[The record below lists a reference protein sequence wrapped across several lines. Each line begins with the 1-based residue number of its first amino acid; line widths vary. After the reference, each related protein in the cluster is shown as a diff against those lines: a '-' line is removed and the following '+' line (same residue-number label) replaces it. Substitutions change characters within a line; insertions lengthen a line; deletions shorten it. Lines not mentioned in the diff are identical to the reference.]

1 MKTFILSVPN
11 TNLFP
16 FTIRPINI
24 QSVQQANLI
33 RQAVLEQVPVAVG
46 FHMDGETH
54 SREVAGYGVPYI
66 ADMKPD
72 GSLLMYVQGEGKV
85 NISQSTV
92 ISTGIITYS
101 DVQVIVE
108 DYALDEKFKHQYVAL
123 SKYFANW
130 IDKYIIDA
138 NQKDFFLKSLIGAKE
153 VVAACGTYLVRDFEI
168 QYELMEIV
176 NINDQINYLHRLMLS
191 KQLIF

>member
-16 FTIRPINI
+16 FTIRPISI
-24 QSVQQANLI
+24 QSVPQANLI
-33 RQAVLEQVPVAVG
+33 RQAVAEQVPVAIG
-46 FHMDGETH
+46 FFMEGEAQ
-54 SREVAGYGVPYI
+54 SREIAGYGVPYI
-66 ADMKPD
+66 ADMRLD

-92 ISTGIITYS
+92 ISNGIITYN
-101 DVQVIVE
+101 DVQVVAE
-108 DYALDEKFKHQYVAL
+108 DYTLDDNFRHQYVAL

-130 IDKYIIDA
+130 IDKYIVDP
-138 NQKDFFLKSLIGAKE
+138 NQKDFFLKSLTGAKE
-153 VVAACGTYLVRDFEI
+153 VVAACGTYLVKDFEI
-168 QYELMEIV
+168 QYELMERT
-176 NINDQINYLHRLMLS
+176 NINDQIEYLHRLMLS

>member
-1 MKTFILSVPN
+1 MKTFILAVPS

-16 FTIRPINI
+16 FTIRPISI
-24 QSVQQANLI
+24 HSVQQANLI
-33 RQAVLEQVPVAVG
+33 RQAVADQVPVTIG
-46 FHMDGETH
+46 FIMDGESQ

-66 ADMKPD
+66 ADMRMD

-85 NISQSTV
+85 NLRESTV
-92 ISTGIITYS
+92 VPNGIITYN
-101 DVQVIVE
+101 DVEIITENYV
-108 DYALDEKFKHQYVAL
+108 LDDHFRAQYVAL

-130 IDKYIIDA
+130 IDKYIVDQ

-153 VVAACGTYLVRDFEI
+153 VIAACATYLVKDFEI
-168 QYELMEIV
+168 QYELMELT
-176 NINDQINYLHRLMLS
+176 NINQQIEYLHRLMLS

>member
-24 QSVQQANLI
+24 GSVQQANLI
-33 RQAVLEQVPVAVG
+33 RQAVSEKVPVAIG
-46 FHMDGETH
+46 FHMEGEAQ

-66 ADMKPD
+66 ADMRLD

-92 ISTGIITYS
+92 ISNGIITYN
-101 DVQVIVE
+101 DVQVIE
-108 DYALDEKFKHQYVAL
+108 ETYALDENIKHQYVAL

-130 IDKYIIDA
+130 IDKYIVDP

-168 QYELMEIV
+168 QYELMEKV
-176 NINDQINYLHRLMLS
+176 NINDQIDYLHRLMLS

>member
-24 QSVQQANLI
+24 QSEQQANLI
-33 RQAVLEQVPVAVG
+33 RQAVAEQVPVAIG
-46 FHMDGETH
+46 FFVQGEGR
-54 SREVAGYGVPYI
+54 SREIAGYGVPYI
-66 ADMKPD
+66 ADMRLD

-85 NISQSTV
+85 NISHSTV
-92 ISTGIITYS
+92 ISNGVITYN
-101 DVQVIVE
+101 DVQVIAE
-108 DYALDEKFKHQYVAL
+108 DYALDDNFRHQYVAL

-130 IDKYIIDA
+130 IDKYIVDPH
-138 NQKDFFLKSLIGAKE
+138 QKDFFLKSLAGAKE
-153 VVAACGTYLVRDFEI
+153 VVAACGTYLVKDFEI
-168 QYELMEIV
+168 QYELMERT
-176 NINDQINYLHRLMLS
+176 NINDQIEYLHRLMLS